1 MKLLSYI
8 TLSAL
13 LTITAC
19 SHHKK
24 DHSCCGKDKEQMM
37 CTKEKC
43 DKPCCDKE
51 KKCSDGSCTK
61 DEKKMCEGDSCK
73 KKS

>member
-1 MKLLSYI
+1 MKLFSYI

-13 LTITAC
+13 LTISAC
-19 SHHKK
+19 SHHSK
-24 DHSCCGKDKEQMM
+24 SCCADKSKEEMT

-43 DKPCCDKE
+43 DKPCCDKD

-61 DEKKMCEGDSCK
+61 DAKKMCEGDSCK

>member
-1 MKLLSYI
+1 MKLMSYLVLSG
-8 TLSAL
+8 L
-13 LTITAC
+13 LTVTAC
-19 SHHKK
+19 SHHSK
-24 DHSCCGKDKEQMM
+24 SCCGNKEAMS

-43 DKPCCDKE
+43 DKPCCDKD

-61 DEKKMCEGDSCK
+61 DGKKMCEGDSCK

>member
-1 MKLLSYI
+1 MKLLSSLVFVGL
-8 TLSAL
+8 LSV
-13 LTITAC
+13 TAC
-19 SHHKK
+19 SHHTK
-24 DHSCCGKDKEQMM
+24 SCCQPKQEQM

-51 KKCSDGSCTK
+51 KKCSDGSCVKEK
-61 DEKKMCEGDSCK
+61 DNCTDGSCK

>member
-1 MKLLSYI
+1 MKLISYL
-8 TLSAL
+8 TLTAL
-13 LTITAC
+13 LSISAC

-24 DHSCCGKDKEQMM
+24 SCCGDKKEAVS

-43 DKPCCDKE
+43 DKPCCDKD
-51 KKCSDGSCTK
+51 KKCSDGSCAKDQADCK
-61 DEKKMCEGDSCK
+61 DESCK

>member
-1 MKLLSYI
+1 MKLLSFL
-8 TLSAL
+8 TLTAL
-13 LTITAC
+13 LSFTSC
-19 SHHKK
+19 SHFTK
-24 DHSCCGKDKEQMM
+24 SCCKKEQAS

-51 KKCSDGSCTK
+51 KKCADNSCQKKVEKCDDSGSCH
-61 DEKKMCEGDSCK
+61 